1 MKSRQLTAL
10 LAALVISGAC
20 TLLLGRKLTHQA
32 HHAVPQ
38 KQYLAAA
45 KPIAVGQVIQAADVK
60 KINWPANLPLQ
71 GGFADTKNVV
81 GRAAIFPVI
90 AGQPILS
97 TDLAAPGSS
106 LGITTRIPN
115 GMRAIALHT
124 DDVIAVGGFIFP
136 GSHVDV
142 LVTYRSP
149 GSPQPITATVLQ
161 NALVLATGHQ
171 TQPDPQGKPTTVNIV
186 TLLLSPEDAERAVL
200 ATTQGTIHFVLR
212 NGADPQKAAPP
223 PADLAELDG
232 YAPQS
237 VRPAG
242 YPARRHESVA
252 KPKPYVVQTIL
263 GSKVEDSSF

>member
-1 MKSRQLTAL
+1 MKNRQLTAL
-10 LAALVISGAC
+10 LAALVISGGC
-20 TLLLGRKLTHQA
+20 TLLLGRKLALSSHRSA
-32 HHAVPQ
+32 PQ

-45 KPIAVGQVIQAADVK
+45 QTIAVGQVITAADVK

-71 GGFADTKNVV
+71 GGIATNKDVI
-81 GRAAIFPVI
+81 GRATIFPVT

-97 TDLAAPGSS
+97 TDLAAPGSG

-142 LVTYRSP
+142 LVTYRNP
-149 GSPQPITATVLQ
+149 GNPQPITATVLQ

-186 TLLLSPEDAERAVL
+186 TLLLSPENAERAVL
-200 ATTQGTIHFVLR
+200 ASTQGTIHFVLR
-212 NGADPQKAAPP
+212 NGADPQMAAPP
-223 PADLAELDG
+223 PADLAELDAG
-232 YAPQS
+232 SPPPQ
-237 VRPAG
+237 RPAV
-242 YPARRHESVA
+242 YSAHRRLTAA

-263 GSKVEDSSF
+263 GSKIEDSTF

>member
-1 MKSRQLTAL
+1 MPDDPGLCMVWSKRMKNRHLTAL
-10 LAALVISGAC
+10 IMALLISGGC
-20 TLLLGRKLTHQA
+20 TLLLGHKLTHQA
-32 HHAVPQ
+32 HPAIPQ
-38 KQYLAAA
+38 KHYLAAA
-45 KPIAVGQVIQAADVK
+45 KPIAVGQVIQAGDIK
-60 KINWPANLPLQ
+60 EINWPANLPLQ
-71 GGFADTKNVV
+71 GGMANTKEIV
-81 GRAAIFPVI
+81 GRAAIFPVT

-142 LVTYRSP
+142 LVTYRNP
-149 GSPQPITATVLQ
+149 DNPQPITATVLQ

-200 ATTQGTIHFVLR
+200 ASTQGTIHFVLR
-212 NGADPQKAAPP
+212 NGADEQKDAPP
-223 PADLAELDG
+223 PADLAG
-232 YAPQS
+232 
-237 VRPAG
+237 
-242 YPARRHESVA
+242 
-252 KPKPYVVQTIL
+252 
-263 GSKVEDSSF
+263 

>member
-10 LAALVISGAC
+10 LAALVISGGC
-20 TLLLGRKLTHQA
+20 TLLLGRKLTHSA
-32 HHAVPQ
+32 HRAAPQ

-45 KPIAVGQVIQAADVK
+45 HPIAVGQVIQAADVK
-60 KINWPANLPLQ
+60 TISWPANLPLQ
-71 GGFADTKNVV
+71 GGLATTKDVV
-81 GRAAIFPVI
+81 GRAAIFPVV

-106 LGITTRIPN
+106 LGITTRIPD

-142 LVTYRSP
+142 LVTYRNP
-149 GSPQPITATVLQ
+149 GNPQPITATVLQ

-200 ATTQGTIHFVLR
+200 ASTQGTIHFVLR
-212 NGADPQKAAPP
+212 NGADQQKSAPP

-232 YAPQS
+232 YSPQPRGPVAHYVHRHPAAP
-237 VRPAG
+237 
-242 YPARRHESVA
+242 

-263 GSKVEDSSF
+263 GSKIEDSTF